1 MGKHDKEQT
10 HFTWEPPKD
19 NFYKARIERLEKENA
34 MLKAELLE
42 KERSIGCYELNMDHQ
57 EDMHNGIIGEY
68 KAELAEKDDEIIIL
82 KGKIEM
88 LKEAIVNGALREV
101 LK

>member
-1 MGKHDKEQT
+1 MGKHDKQET
-10 HFTWEPPKD
+10 NFRWDPPKD

-34 MLKAELLE
+34 RLKQELLE
-42 KERSIGCYELNMDHQ
+42 KERCIGVYELTVDHQ
-57 EDMHNGIIGEY
+57 DEMHNGIIGEY
-68 KAELAEKDDEIIIL
+68 KAELAEKEDEIIIL